1 MSHSKYPSI
10 GQYRNIIKEIKDS
23 SSYVGKDEDGNPIFD
38 KTLKLPTLTFTGT
51 TKLHGTNAGI
61 QFRFNNFGE
70 YECQS
75 RTNIITPLKDNAGF
89 ATYVYSHKEEFVSL
103 FGEIED
109 QLFHT
114 IEQNP
119 QFYGVVIYGEYAGGN
134 IQKGVGIDG
143 LPKMF
148 VVFGIKLLSNDPEE
162 PNSWVSDSFLK
173 EVVVDNPAINLY
185 NVFTFGEW
193 KIDIDFNEPEQA
205 QNKLIDYTIAVEKE
219 CPVAKYFGVEKGTGE
234 GIVWTC
240 NCNGIVY
247 RMKVKGELHSTSKVK
262 ILAPVDIERVNSI
275 NELVCNVVTENRLLQ
290 GLDYLREN
298 HIELSI
304 ENTGPFIKWVNGDI
318 VKEEI
323 DLIVGSGFEIKE
335 VMGPV
340 SKKAKTWFFDKIFSD
355 GV

>member
-23 SSYVGKDEDGNPIFD
+23 SSYVGQDEEGNPIFD
-38 KTLKLPTLTFTGT
+38 ITKKAPTLTFTGT
-51 TKLHGTNAGI
+51 TKIHGSNGGVS
-61 QFRFNNFGE
+61 FRFNDVGNFQ
-70 YECQS
+70 CQS

-89 ATYVYSHKEEFVSL
+89 AAYVHYNREAYIDL

-109 QLFHT
+109 QLYDT
-114 IEQNP
+114 LRRNP
-119 QFYGVVIYGEYAGGN
+119 QFYGAVIYGEWCGGK
-134 IQKGVGIDG
+134 IQKGVGINA

-148 VVFGIKLLSNDPEE
+148 IVFGIKLLSDDPEE

-193 KIDIDFNEPEQA
+193 KIDIDFNEPEQM
-205 QNKLIDYTIAVEKE
+205 QNKLIDYTIAVEEE
-219 CPVAKYFGVEKGTGE
+219 CPVAKYFGVDKGTGE

-240 NCNGIVY
+240 NYNGNVI
-247 RMKVKGELHSTSKVK
+247 KFKCKGEKHSSSKVK
-262 ILAPVDIERVNSI
+262 ILVPVDIEKVNSI

-304 ENTGPFIKWVNGDI
+304 ENTGSFIKWINGDI

-323 DLIVGSGFEIKE
+323 DLIIGSGFEIKE
-335 VMGPV
+335 VMSPV
-340 SKKAKTWFFDKIFSD
+340 SKKAKIWFFDKIFSD